1 MASATSLLHRRVKI
15 PRSTISKHQSG
26 GLKGLVVADRAGMCD
41 IWVGGAMREVLQ
53 QGSSEVRRWQ
63 LASSAG
69 ASPEG
74 AESDSGSERGEE
86 SDSDGDI
93 PTAPA
98 AGAVGKKCWD
108 KDAKEGSRRP
118 SPNMA
123 PRPSL
128 GCRVSISTGAKCRR
142 GVLAAFQAVCSPGL
156 LAVAVERT
164 LSMACPPVAASTAL
178 AGWKKSSHVVPQRCA
193 GRSTCQVALPP
204 TPPSSA
210 LCGGWTPSTFFA
222 VLQPTLPCMMCLP
235 PGLGPPHH

>member
-1 MASATSLLHRRVKI
+1 MASATSLLHRKVKI

-53 QGSSEVRRWQ
+53 QGSSDVRRWQ

-164 LSMACPPVAASTAL
+164 NE
-178 AGWKKSSHVVPQRCA
+178 R
-193 GRSTCQVALPP
+193 
-204 TPPSSA
+204 
-210 LCGGWTPSTFFA
+210 A
-222 VLQPTLPCMMCLP
+222 VLSLAVSGAQASSWEPVTEGEVLSYIGARMA
-235 PGLGPPHH
+235 H